1 MISIAGR
8 GFKQSEIR
16 SKVKK
21 LKRLRYIVRRRAHAG
36 IPRSILFGLKTTNQ
50 GKIFTFQATKFRKNT
65 HHKWTM
71 SDMAKYKAVSFKKD
85 KLQSYISPCIMTYV
99 VQLTIH
105 WLLPDLITTNYLQ
118 SEQILKSEIPKYT
131 TIL

>member
-50 GKIFTFQATKFRKNT
+50 GKIFTFQATEFRKE
-65 HHKWTM
+65 HPPQM
-71 SDMAKYKAVSFKKD
+71 D
-85 KLQSYISPCIMTYV
+85 YV
-99 VQLTIH
+99 RHGKIQGREL
-105 WLLPDLITTNYLQ
+105 
-118 SEQILKSEIPKYT
+118 
-131 TIL
+131 